1 MILFYVNLT
10 LLAILLLSFF
20 VLYLYLQKVRKIE
33 TIAVLLN
40 DDGFV
45 LKSFPIKLDD
55 KKFEYQKKV
64 YNTVKP
70 KVSIGPKSYLFYKIK
85 YADPIKLEDMH
96 NSRMSADVYHS
107 IIYTEVIKRL
117 NNYSAGLPFE
127 LNAKTMLIGGGLVL
141 AIIFFLTMGG

>member
-70 KVSIGPKSYLFYKIK
+70 KVRIGAKSYLFYKIK

-117 NNYSAGLPFE
+117 NNYSPGLPFE